1 MKITCFIGDGIGPE
15 ITKEVIR
22 IIDSLK
28 LPLEF
33 EEYDLGQ
40 TAYDKCGELITK
52 ESIESLKKNKVAL
65 KAPCTTP
72 IGKGFRSVNV
82 QLRLMFDLYA
92 NIRPCKSLKNVKS
105 RFEDIDLVTFRENT
119 EDLYIGKEIEIS
131 PDEVHAIKKIT
142 RKASKRIIIS
152 AFEYA
157 MKNNRKKVT
166 CVHKANILKKSD
178 GMFLDIFNEIKK
190 DYPMI
195 ESNDLIVDN
204 TCMQLVMK
212 PEQFDVIVTPNLYGD
227 IISDLTS
234 GLIGGLG
241 LLPSCNKNDEIA
253 IFEAVHGSAP
263 DIAGKN
269 IANPTALLLS
279 ACMMLEH
286 LNYID
291 QAKRVRDAIDDTLVN
306 TNIRTVDIG
315 GTSTTTEYADA
326 IIESLMKSC

>member
-1 MKITCFIGDGIGPE
+1 MKITCFKGDGIGPE

-22 IIDSLK
+22 IIDCLN

-33 EEYDLGQ
+33 EQYDLGQ
-40 TAYDKCGELITK
+40 TAYDKCGELITS
-52 ESIESLKKNKVAL
+52 ESIQSLKENKVAL

-82 QLRLMFDLYA
+82 QLRLLFDLYA

-105 RFEDIDLVTFRENT
+105 RYEDIDLITFRENT
-119 EDLYIGKEIEIS
+119 EDLYIGKEIQIS
-131 PDEVHAIKKIT
+131 KDEVHAIKKIT
-142 RKASKRIIIS
+142 RKASTRIIIA

-157 MKNNRKKVT
+157 IKNNRKKVT

-190 DYPMI
+190 DYPTI
-195 ESNDLIVDN
+195 EANDLIVDN

-212 PEQFDVIVTPNLYGD
+212 PEQFDIIVTTNLYGD

-241 LLPSCNKNDEIA
+241 LLPSCNRNDEIA

-279 ACMMLEH
+279 AAMMLDY
-286 LNYID
+286 LGYIE
-291 QAKRVRDAIDDTLVN
+291 QATNVRMAIEDVLIN
-306 TNIRTVDIG
+306 TDIRTVDIG
-315 GTSTTTEYADA
+315 GNSSTTEYADA
-326 IIESLMKSC
+326 IITSLTK